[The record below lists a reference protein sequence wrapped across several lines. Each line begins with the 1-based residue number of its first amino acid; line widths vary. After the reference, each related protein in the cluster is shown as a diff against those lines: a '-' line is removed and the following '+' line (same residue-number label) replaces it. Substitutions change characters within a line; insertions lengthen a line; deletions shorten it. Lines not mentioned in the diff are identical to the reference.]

1 MIAVSLI
8 SFCSS
13 SQTRKRTIDEKV
25 LYNLLEDNF
34 RKDTL
39 IQFQDSIIVSQSA
52 TIVYLDTLSR
62 FVLSRI
68 TKLKEI
74 NANLVSQNTMLSTNN
89 EVLTSAS
96 YQLNEY
102 INKCKANAEAIIKE
116 NEKLKVKN
124 RILNRASLI
133 GGASILLNAILIFK

>member
-1 MIAVSLI
+1 LI
-8 SFCSS
+8 SFCSN

-39 IQFQDSIIVSQSA
+39 IQFQDSVIVSQST
-52 TIVYLDTLSR
+52 TIVYLDTLSK

-74 NANLVSQNTMLSTNN
+74 NTNLVSQNTMLSTNN
-89 EVLTSAS
+89 EVLTSVS

-102 INKCKANAEAIIKE
+102 INKCKANAEVIEIE
-116 NEKLKVKN
+116 NKKLKVKN
-124 RILNRASLI
+124 RILNRALLI

>member
-1 MIAVSLI
+1 M
-8 SFCSS
+8 
-13 SQTRKRTIDEKV
+13 

-52 TIVYLDTLSR
+52 TIVYLDTLSK
-62 FVLSRI
+62 FVLGRI

-74 NANLVSQNTMLSTNN
+74 NTNLVSQNTMLSTNN

-102 INKCKANAEAIIKE
+102 INRCKSNAEAIETE
-116 NEKLKVKN
+116 NKKLKVKN
-124 RILNRASLI
+124 RILNKASLI
-133 GGASILLNAILIFK
+133 GGASILLNTILIFK

>member
-8 SFCSS
+8 SFCSN

-52 TIVYLDTLSR
+52 TIVYLDTLSK
-62 FVLSRI
+62 FVLGRI

-74 NANLVSQNTMLSTNN
+74 NTNLVSQNTMLSTNN

-102 INKCKANAEAIIKE
+102 INKCKANVEAIIKE

-133 GGASILLNAILIFK
+133 GGASILLNTILIFK